1 MMEHNVTLDDLLSI
15 TENTM
20 AMSSN
25 VLSHTDTALTIYM
38 GAITFLTVGLTI
50 GIQMWLARDKQ
61 QEIQNAISNILENI
75 SKDDNIRDNLIKAI
89 IADDDFKQKF
99 NEFID
104 LSVNDK
110 VDFMFNDAIIKKL
123 EEANINKETGGL
135 I

>member
-1 MMEHNVTLDDLLSI
+1 MEHNVTFDDLLSI
-15 TENTM
+15 TENTI

-50 GIQMWLARDKQ
+50 GIQIWLARDKQ
-61 QEIQNAISNILENI
+61 QEIKKAISNILESI
-75 SKDDNIRDNLIKAI
+75 SKDNNMRDNLIKAI
-89 IADDDFKQKF
+89 ISDDDFKQKF

-110 VDFMFNDAIIKKL
+110 VDFIFDDAMTKKL
-123 EEANINKETGGL
+123 EEADINKETGEL

>member
-1 MMEHNVTLDDLLSI
+1 MEHNVTFDDLLSI
-15 TENTM
+15 TENTI

-50 GIQMWLARDKQ
+50 GIQIWLARDKQ
-61 QEIQNAISNILENI
+61 QEIKKAISNILESI
-75 SKDDNIRDNLIKAI
+75 SKDNNMRDNLIKAI
-89 IADDDFKQKF
+89 ISDDDFKQKF

-104 LSVNDK
+104 LSVNGK
-110 VDFMFNDAIIKKL
+110 VDFIFDDAMTKKL
-123 EEANINKETGGL
+123 EEADINKETGEL

>member
-1 MMEHNVTLDDLLSI
+1 VEHNVTFDDLLSI
-15 TENTM
+15 TENTI

-50 GIQMWLARDKQ
+50 GIQIWLARDKK
-61 QEIQNAISNILENI
+61 QEIKNAISNILGSI
-75 SKDDNIRDNLIKAI
+75 SKDDIMRDNLIKAI

-110 VDFMFNDAIIKKL
+110 VDFIYNDAIIKKL
-123 EEANINKETGGL
+123 KEADINKETGGL